1 MVFDFSLPPNWK
13 TSYNAVDSAVDKEE
27 EAERSPT
34 YKEFVN
40 LLDTRKEIGKVEGQ
54 QELLMRFAKKRLGEP
69 SREDETVVSLV
80 TSREDL
86 YCLLERVLEV
96 TTWDEL
102 LTDMDY
108 LGTRFGR
115 K

>member
-1 MVFDFSLPPNWK
+1 MLFEFNLPDTWK
-13 TSYNAVDSAVDKEE
+13 TSSKIVDEE
-27 EAERSPT
+27 EMRKMEESPS
-34 YKEFVN
+34 YKKFVD
-40 LLDTRKEIGKVEGQ
+40 LLDTREEIGKVEGQ

-69 SREDETVVSLV
+69 SNEDEMVLGLV

-86 YCLLERVLEV
+86 YYLLERILEV
-96 TTWDEL
+96 TTWDDL
-102 LTDMDY
+102 LKDMDY